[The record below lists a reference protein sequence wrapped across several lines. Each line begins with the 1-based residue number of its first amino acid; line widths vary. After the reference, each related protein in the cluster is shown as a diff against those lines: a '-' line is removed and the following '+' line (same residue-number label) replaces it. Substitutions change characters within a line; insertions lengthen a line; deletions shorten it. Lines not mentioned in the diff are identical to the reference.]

1 MRRANRRPFHAGL
14 AVVAFGA
21 ALMTVASADAAA
33 AENQAAGGVEDV
45 VLLMNRAVTERDLRA
60 ILAQFA
66 AGAVQVNLN
75 AAHAGA
81 TDETETIVDLA
92 GQWKA
97 IAPIIFAN
105 TESYIRSVEEMA
117 THVDGEL
124 ASVWARIRTET
135 RRPAVQGAVTVTF
148 FESYLLALIDGDWK
162 ILSVANNRPTR

>member
-1 MRRANRRPFHAGL
+1 MRRANRRPFHAAL
-14 AVVAFGA
+14 AVVALGA
-21 ALMTVASADAAA
+21 ALMTVASATPAESQNRAAL
-33 AENQAAGGVEDV
+33 GVEEV
-45 VLLMNRAVTERDLRA
+45 VLAMNRAVTERDLRA

-66 AGAVQVNLN
+66 AGAVQVNLS
-75 AAHAGA
+75 AAHADA
-81 TDETETIVDLA
+81 TDEAETIVDLA

-105 TESYIRSVEEMA
+105 TESYTRSVEEMA

-148 FESYLLALIDGDWK
+148 SESYLLALVDGGWK